1 MITSHDNCLE
11 ETDHHFEVGRLKK
24 ATTRP
29 LVGAHCKLQGAHQP
43 RGYQFGLGDHGLL
56 LYYQFFL
63 FKDNYSFSHCLLFR
77 PVTLLKRQVS
87 LKENNVS

>member
-11 ETDHHFEVGRLKK
+11 ETDHHFEVGRLKQ

-29 LVGAHCKLQGAHQP
+29 LVGPHCKLQGAHQP

-63 FKDNYSFSHCLLFR
+63 SLMANKKIFNLLL
-77 PVTLLKRQVS
+77 VGISVNL
-87 LKENNVS
+87 